1 MRILYLIDSLTPGG
15 AETSLAAMAPL
26 LIAGGV
32 DLEVGYFIERT
43 GVHAR
48 LREAGARV
56 TCIGNEGGR
65 RGRVM
70 RVRSLVNERR
80 PHLVHTTLFE
90 ADVAGRLG
98 ARLART
104 PVVTSLVSVSYG
116 SEHGD
121 GQDLGW
127 RLHAAHAVDA
137 ATAQLARRF
146 HANSELVG
154 QTMSRRLGI
163 RRARIDV
170 VHRGR
175 DAVALGRRTVQRRTD
190 TRKALGIGDVPMVLA
205 VGRQEAQKG
214 LDVLLRAVPALRAS
228 VPSARVLIA
237 GRPGGHSPE
246 LQRIVSTLDI
256 SDVVTFLDHRDD
268 VADLLAAADLLAFPS
283 RREGLPGTLI
293 EALALECPVVA
304 SDLPNIR
311 EVVGDRAVALV
322 PVDDH
327 QALAIALA
335 DALSGSGR
343 IASLTAAGRQRFLD
357 HFTIERSVAGMV
369 AFYERALR

>member
-26 LIAGGV
+26 LIAGSV
-32 DLEVGYFIERT
+32 DLEVGYFIERP
-43 GVHAR
+43 GVHAQ

-70 RVRSLVNERR
+70 RVRALVNERR
-80 PHLVHTTLFE
+80 PNLVHTTLFE

-116 SEHGD
+116 SEHGG

-146 HANSELVG
+146 HANSELVA
-154 QTMSRRLGI
+154 QTMSRRLVI
-163 RRARIDV
+163 PRKRIDV

-175 DAVALGRRTVQRRTD
+175 DANALGRRTADRCAA
-190 TRKALGIGDVPMVLA
+190 TRAALGIGDAPMVLA
-205 VGRQEAQKG
+205 VGRQEAPKG
-214 LDVLLRAVPALRAS
+214 LDVLLRCVPALRAAT
-228 VPSARVLIA
+228 PTARVLVA

-246 LQRIVSTLDI
+246 LQRIVSTLRIGDA
-256 SDVVTFLDHRDD
+256 VTFLDHRDD
-268 VADLLAAADLLAFPS
+268 VADLLAAADVLAFPS
-283 RREGLPGTLI
+283 RREGLPGTVI

-304 SDLPNIR
+304 SDLSNIR
-311 EVVGDRAVALV
+311 EVVGDCAAGLV

-343 IASLTAAGRQRFLD
+343 IAALAATGRQRFLD
-357 HFTIERSVAGMV
+357 YFTIEQSVAGML
-369 AFYERALR
+369 AFYELALR